1 MNNRNKLYKAT
12 ANEAINPLGYAVAA
26 RDKSVMQMVEIA
38 LRNKQVLLAYQPIVQ
53 AKAPDKIAFYEAL
66 LRLTDET
73 GRIIPAKE
81 FITEIETTE
90 LGRIMDCIALEKGLR
105 TLAHQHELR
114 LSINMSARS
123 IGYPRWMRTLR
134 QGLQRNA
141 TVGERLILEITESS
155 AMTVPELVVT
165 FMSDLQSK
173 GVSFALDD
181 FGAGYTSF
189 RYLRDFYFDIL
200 KIDGQFIRGISQN
213 HDNQVLTGAL
223 QAIAEQFD
231 MLTVAEFVE
240 NREDAAFL
248 AEMGINCLQGYYFA
262 APTVRPVWERPEPES
277 RRA

>member
-1 MNNRNKLYKAT
+1 MTKRHRAQMTGNND
-12 ANEAINPLGYAVAA
+12 ISNPLGYAVAA
-26 RDKSVMQMVEIA
+26 RDKSVLQMVETA

-53 AKAPDKIAFYEAL
+53 AQAPTKVAFYEAL

-73 GRIIPAKE
+73 GRIIPAKD
-81 FITEIETTE
+81 FINEIETTE

-105 TLAHQHELR
+105 TLARQPNLR

-141 TVGERLILEITESS
+141 TVGERLILEITETS
-155 AMTVPELVVT
+155 AMTVPELVIS
-165 FMSDLQSK
+165 FMNELQSK

-189 RYLRDFYFDIL
+189 RYLRDFYFDIV

-213 HDNQVLTGAL
+213 HDNQVLTSAL
-223 QAIAEQFD
+223 QAISEQFD

-240 NREDAAFL
+240 TPEDADFL
-248 AEMGINCLQGYYFA
+248 TKIGINCLQGYYFA
-262 APTVRPVWERPEPES
+262 APTIRPVWDRPETSERS
-277 RRA
+277 A

>member
-1 MNNRNKLYKAT
+1 MTGSND
-12 ANEAINPLGYAVAA
+12 IVNPLGYAVAT
-26 RDKSVMQMVEIA
+26 RDKSVLQMVEAA

-53 AKAPDKIAFYEAL
+53 AQAPTQVAFYEAL
-66 LRLTDET
+66 LRVTDET
-73 GRIIPAKE
+73 GRIIPAKD
-81 FITEIETTE
+81 FINEIETTE

-105 TLAHQHELR
+105 TLARQPELR

-141 TVGERLILEITESS
+141 TVGERLILEITETS
-155 AMTVPELVVT
+155 AMTVPELVT
-165 FMSDLQSK
+165 SFMNELQSK

-189 RYLRDFYFDIL
+189 RYLRDFYFDIV
-200 KIDGQFIRGISQN
+200 KIDGQFIRGISKN
-213 HDNQVLTGAL
+213 HDNQVLTAAL
-223 QAIAEQFD
+223 QAISEQFD

-240 NREDAAFL
+240 NPEDAEFL
-248 AEMGINCLQGYYFA
+248 TKIGINCLQGYYFA
-262 APTVRPVWERPEPES
+262 APTIRPVWDRPEATE

>member
-105 TLAHQHELR
+105 TLARQHELR

-262 APTVRPVWERPEPES
+262 APTVRQVWERSEPES